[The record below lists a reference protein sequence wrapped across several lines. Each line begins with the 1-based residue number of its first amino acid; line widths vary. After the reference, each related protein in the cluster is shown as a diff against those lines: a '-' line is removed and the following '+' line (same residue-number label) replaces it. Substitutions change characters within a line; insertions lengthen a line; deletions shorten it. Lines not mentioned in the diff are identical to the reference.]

1 MDFRLRGNDGTLRH
15 YDTNNYDTIK
25 TARSKMIVLFQ
36 QLK

>member
-1 MDFRLRGNDGTLRH
+1 MGPRVREDDGTPRH

-25 TARSKMIVLFQ
+25 TARSKMVILFQ